1 MTFNEFNSIFFFYSR
16 NFHIEKIYVIFEFKV
31 ITLIIIELLL
41 LMTLKS
47 HNNC

>member
-1 MTFNEFNSIFFFYSR
+1 M
-16 NFHIEKIYVIFEFKV
+16 EKIYIIFEFKV

-47 HNNC
+47 HDNC